1 MGSSA
6 SKQTAVDDEK
16 VCIDCDKKT
25 QKELPASD
33 GLSSEGMPCE
43 AIYARVGELCDKMGF
58 VVIWSVHLI
67 SSLSL
72 YSSVTCM
79 DEHKGQ
85 SMCFFYYIASLF
97 LHVVL

>member
-6 SKQTAVDDEK
+6 SKPTTIDEK

-43 AIYARVGELCDKMGF
+43 AIYASVGELC
-58 VVIWSVHLI
+58 
-67 SSLSL
+67 
-72 YSSVTCM
+72 
-79 DEHKGQ
+79 
-85 SMCFFYYIASLF
+85 
-97 LHVVL
+97 